1 MKAFEFPT
9 IEVLTLDIEDIIME
23 SEETDSFDRENAGEW
38 N

>member
-9 IEVLTLDIEDIIME
+9 IEVLALDIEDVIME
-23 SEETDSFDRENAGEW
+23 SETDSFDDDNVGEW